1 MKIIIAILISW
12 EGFTPSTHSGTKL
25 KESPPTTT
33 AIQPM
38 LYKLIENGWNK
49 KTNERILKP
58 TIALSTTLACFF

>member
-38 LYKLIENGWNK
+38 LYKLIENG
-49 KTNERILKP
+49 
-58 TIALSTTLACFF
+58 